1 MVSLGA
7 MPEVI
12 AGMKLE
18 DFVTGVR
25 KEFQGRAPKVRKL
38 HAIHAIARTSIG
50 IGAAAEAVS
59 VEISLLVQRIWLN
72 AEQVERT
79 EDILVSLVNSIGD
92 SRYLLSIR
100 GLSYITVAGLLA
112 ELGPLNYYQNAKQ
125 LIKMAGTNPTESE
138 SAGKRG
144 SRTPMSKK
152 GRSGLRWCIWTA
164 AISLLRHNPDFHCW
178 AEQRQERPAQSH
190 PLKKREVIGA
200 TANRL
205 LRLAYALVRKQSV
218 YQAPQMAEILV

>member
-1 MVSLGA
+1 
-7 MPEVI
+7 
-12 AGMKLE
+12 MKLE
-18 DFVTGVR
+18 DFVDNIR
-25 KEFQGRAPKVRKL
+25 KEFKGRAPKVQKL
-38 HAIHAIARTSIG
+38 HAIHSIAGTSIG
-50 IGAAAEAVS
+50 IGAAAESIS
-59 VEISLLVQRIWLN
+59 VELSLLVQRIRLN
-72 AEQVERT
+72 TEQIERI
-79 EDILVSLVNSIGD
+79 EDILMKLVSSIGD

-112 ELGPLNYYQNAKQ
+112 ELGPLSFYQNAKQ

-152 GRSGLRWCIWTA
+152 GRPGLRWCIWTA
-164 AISLLRHNPDFHCW
+164 ALSLLRHNPDFHYW
-178 AEQRQERPAQSH
+178 AEQRQERPVQSH

-205 LRLAYALVRKQSV
+205 LRLAYALVRKQIL
-218 YQAPQMAEILV
+218 YQVPQMTGVTA